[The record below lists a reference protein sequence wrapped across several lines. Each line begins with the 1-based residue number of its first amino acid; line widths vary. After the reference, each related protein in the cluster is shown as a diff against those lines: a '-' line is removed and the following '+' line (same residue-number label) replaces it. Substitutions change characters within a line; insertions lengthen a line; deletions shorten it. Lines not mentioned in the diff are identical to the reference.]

1 MTHKTERTCDVFVA
15 GGGMAGCAAALAA
28 RRAGASVIMAE
39 ASGMLGGCTTQ
50 CMVQP
55 WQTFHAPADLPS
67 QKPRQIIKGIAAEFA
82 DDLAAIGA
90 SPGHVADPVGFAPTL
105 TPVNAAAIP
114 PYMATKLSV
123 EGVEVILDRGVHWAG
138 ASEKTIATVTVSPT
152 SIEPA
157 HSIRIRARAFVD
169 ASGCAI
175 LPRLLG
181 AEVITPDRPQA
192 WTHIFA
198 MAGVDTDAIIEY
210 VGAHLQDFHI
220 PRDWRSRI
228 QRFFGVSG
236 FFTIVAESQ
245 AKGEFPCPRDRV
257 LMFGGTRP
265 GEVYI
270 NTTRV
275 SPPEG
280 YYDLPDIRR
289 TREAAKLRAEGLR
302 QVHELACWLKRNVP
316 GFAKADM
323 LGTAPQIG
331 VRESYRMHGKSM
343 LRGKD
348 VINGAQYSDAVIE
361 AYYPV
366 DVHVAGASSLN
377 ATQISRPYQIPA
389 RALISRDFNNLFAA
403 GRCLSCDSTA
413 FASARVTPIA
423 MALGEAAGKLAA
435 ARL

>member
-1 MTHKTERTCDVFVA
+1 MTHKTERICHVFIA

-28 RRAGASVIMAE
+28 RRAGASVILAE
-39 ASGMLGGCTTQ
+39 ASGLLGGCTTQ

-55 WQTFHAPADLPS
+55 WQTFHAPPEPPS

-82 DDLAAIGA
+82 DELAIMGA
-90 SPGHVADPVGFAPTL
+90 SPGHVADPIGFAPTL
-105 TPVNAAAIP
+105 TPVNTASIP
-114 PYMATKLSV
+114 PYLAAKLAA
-123 EGVEVILDRGVHWAG
+123 EDVEVMLERGVHWAG
-138 ASEKTIATVTVSPT
+138 ASDKSIATVTISPT
-152 SIEPA
+152 SVEPA
-157 HSIRIRARAFVD
+157 HSIRIRARAFVE

-181 AEVITPDRPQA
+181 AEVIMPDQPQA

-198 MAGVDTDAIIEY
+198 MAGVNTDAIIDY
-210 VGAHLQDFHI
+210 VGAHPKEFHI

-236 FFTIVAESQ
+236 FFSLVAESQ

-280 YYDLPDIRR
+280 YFDMPDIRR
-289 TREAAKLRAEGLR
+289 AREAAKLRAEGLR
-302 QVHELACWLKRNVP
+302 QVYELARWLKRHVP
-316 GFAKADM
+316 GFSNADM

-331 VRESYRMHGKSM
+331 VRESYRVRGKYV

-348 VINGAQYSDAVIE
+348 VLIGAQYSDTVTD

-366 DVHVAGASSLN
+366 DIHVAGASCLD
-377 ATQISRPYQIPA
+377 AQHLDKPYQIPA
-389 RALISRDFNNLFAA
+389 RALISRDYNNLFAA

-413 FASARVTPIA
+413 FASVRVTPIA

>member
-1 MTHKTERTCDVFVA
+1 MTHKAERTCDVFIA

-28 RRAGASVIMAE
+28 RRAGVSVILAE
-39 ASGMLGGCTTQ
+39 ASGLLGGCTTQ

-55 WQTFHAPADLPS
+55 WQTFHAPAEPPS
-67 QKPRQIIKGIAAEFA
+67 KKPRQIIKGIAAEFA
-82 DDLAAIGA
+82 DELAAMDA
-90 SPGHVADPVGFAPTL
+90 SPGHVADPIGFAPTL
-105 TPVNAAAIP
+105 TPVNTAAIP
-114 PYMATKLSV
+114 PYLAAKLAA
-123 EGVEVILDRGVHWAG
+123 EGVEVMLERGVHWAG
-138 ASEKTIATVTVSPT
+138 ASEKTIATVTVSPMPV
-152 SIEPA
+152 EPA

-198 MAGVDTDAIIEY
+198 MAGVDTDAIIDY
-210 VGAHLQDFHI
+210 VGAHTQEFHI

-228 QRFFGVSG
+228 KRFFGVSG
-236 FFTIVAESQ
+236 FFSLVAESQ
-245 AKGEFPCPRDRV
+245 AKGEFPCPRDRI

-280 YYDLPDIRR
+280 YFDMPDVRR
-289 TREAAKLRAEGLR
+289 AREAAKLRAEGLR
-302 QVHELACWLKRNVP
+302 QVYELARWLKRHVP
-316 GFAKADM
+316 GFANADM
-323 LGTAPQIG
+323 LETAAQIG
-331 VRESYRMHGKSM
+331 VRESYRVRGRYI

-348 VINGAQYSDAVIE
+348 VAAGAQFADAVTD
-361 AYYPV
+361 AYYPI
-366 DVHVAGASSLN
+366 DIHVAGASSLS
-377 ATQISRPYQIPA
+377 ATHISRPYQIPA
-389 RALISRDFNNLFAA
+389 RALISRGFNNLFAA

-435 ARL
+435 ARI